1 MLTEHVQFIEGHQ
14 VGVQSGV
21 FGRSEASDEESG
33 NGLQVKVLMIMIKK
47 SENGVGPLYVTTFS
61 SLIKLYF

>member
-1 MLTEHVQFIEGHQ
+1 MLKGRQ
-14 VGVQSGV
+14 VGVQSVV

-33 NGLQVKVLMIMIKK
+33 NCLQVKVLVIMIKK
-47 SENGVGPLYVTTFS
+47 SENGVGPLYVTTYS